1 MKEKKVSLFYKN
13 LFLQNI
19 FRGLRFEGIFVE
31 IKFFKRLFVLK
42 NLAIFALGIDCELII
57 VEKLLRYL
65 IPIVLFAVAVY
76 GNFGKL
82 DSLSDTSPTIGVT
95 SEVLSCYSDAVC
107 DSDYLLQSPI
117 TFSHSFRLQ
126 TTTKRTN
133 NTCKNNF
140 EFLKFGRIADCNI
153 TNLLQKKSI
162 TRYSLFIK
170 PSHRMICLDKL
181 LI

>member
-76 GNFGKL
+76 GNSGKL
-82 DSLSDTSPTIGVT
+82 DSFSDTTLTIGVA